1 MLLAG
6 KMRQGTPGRGWG
18 VREVQQGAGGRG
30 LGQREREG
38 EREEKKKKMT
48 KDTKEP

>member
-6 KMRQGTPGRGWG
+6 KMPQGSPRRG
-18 VREVQQGAGGRG
+18 GAGG

-48 KDTKEP
+48 KDSKEP